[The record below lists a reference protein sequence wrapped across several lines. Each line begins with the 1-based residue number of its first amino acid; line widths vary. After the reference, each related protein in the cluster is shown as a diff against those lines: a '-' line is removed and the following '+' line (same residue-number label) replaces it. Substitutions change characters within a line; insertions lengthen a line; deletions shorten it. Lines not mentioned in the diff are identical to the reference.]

1 MLTSL
6 PSPTV
11 ELHAEDSVAFSLD
24 NLGASASKLW
34 HVIIPVC
41 PFDSVAVEHVTVW
54 VTLIQHLFF
63 EYTSWTVLEAAHGFI
78 WNHTVAALPR
88 HSCLEE
94 KENKTKRFISL
105 LWKKKWRLVHL
116 PTILSENKCANEE
129 SHIFRNKFVPV
140 LMTCEYAR
148 FENIIIFLH
157 VVVSMVCEGPHM
169 VMWQKM

>member
-1 MLTSL
+1 MLTSM

-11 ELHAEDSVAFSLD
+11 ELHAKDSVAFSLD

-41 PFDSVAVEHVTVW
+41 PFNSVAVEHVTFW
-54 VTLIQHLFF
+54 VALIQHLFL

-94 KENKTKRFISL
+94 KQNKKKRFLSP
-105 LWKKKWRLVHL
+105 R
-116 PTILSENKCANEE
+116 SENKDGGWCIYPLFLAKTSVRKATYFWEICPCADN
-129 SHIFRNKFVPV
+129 V
-140 LMTCEYAR
+140 EYAR
-148 FENIIIFLH
+148 FESFRISPLH
-157 VVVSMVCEGPHM
+157 VVVSV
-169 VMWQKM
+169 V